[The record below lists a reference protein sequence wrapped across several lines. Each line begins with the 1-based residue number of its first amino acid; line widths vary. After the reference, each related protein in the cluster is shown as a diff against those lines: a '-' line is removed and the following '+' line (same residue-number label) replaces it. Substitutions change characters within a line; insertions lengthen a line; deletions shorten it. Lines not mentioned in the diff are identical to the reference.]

1 MRGIL
6 LFLMLL
12 SALLLS
18 AEEVTIKG
26 VSSLPGKPI
35 RVIVQSDLVSGLEKT
50 IAQTT
55 TDFKGSFE
63 LKFKLDDIA
72 YASIAA
78 GLHRTEMLLS
88 PGNSY
93 TIQLS
98 VKHFEPVSYYDAEP
112 LTLNVLQHSGENL
125 IRQVEDVN
133 IVYNAFVM
141 QHFNALYRLNRA
153 ALLDTLR
160 QVIATTVPVPA
171 NDFVK
176 AYIQYKLA
184 SLEPLVKKMTKQQI
198 FESHFKSKQ
207 VLYNNP
213 EYMGL
218 FKEVFGSYLLNNKK
232 FPFTELLQTVFEG
245 MISLNTF
252 ISKDLMFKGED
263 RLRELL
269 ILVNLN
275 GLYHHPSFSSGS
287 VKNVL
292 DAYQKSSVFP
302 EHRLIADNILTN
314 QQKLAFG
321 TDAPKFELT
330 DNEGKRHSVSDF
342 KGLTLLSFV
351 QKDCRVCDK
360 ELLAIKELHSSQ
372 QANFQFYTIAT
383 KDAFPYYKSFFANN
397 KIEWPLLNLGDDI
410 LLLEAYNI
418 KVYPDFMLLLPDGKI
433 GMAPA
438 PPVDQ
443 NLEYHMNRLKRQVVN
458 Q

>member
-1 MRGIL
+1 MRGIF

-12 SALLLS
+12 SASVLS
-18 AEEVTIKG
+18 AAEVTIKG

-35 RVIVQSDLVSGLEKT
+35 RVIIQSDLVSGLEKT
-50 IAQTT
+50 IAQTN

-63 LKFKLDDIA
+63 LIFELEEIV

-78 GLHRTEMLLS
+78 GLHRTDMLLN
-88 PGNSY
+88 PGTSY

-98 VKHFEPVSYYDAEP
+98 VRQFEAISYYDAEP

-141 QHFNALYRLNRA
+141 QHFNALYRLNRTT
-153 ALLDTLR
+153 LLDTLR
-160 QVIATTVPVPA
+160 QVIATTVPMPA

-198 FESHFKSKQ
+198 FESYFNNKP
-207 VLYNNP
+207 VLYYNP

-218 FKEVFGSYLLNNKK
+218 FKEFFGTHLLDNRK
-232 FPFTELLQTVFEG
+232 FPFPKLIQSVFEG
-245 MISLNTF
+245 MKSLNEFVSTDPML
-252 ISKDLMFKGED
+252 KDEN
-263 RLRELL
+263 RLRELM
-269 ILVNLN
+269 ILVNLK
-275 GLYHHPSFSSGS
+275 GLYHNPSFASGS
-287 VKNVL
+287 IKKAL
-292 DAYQKSSVFP
+292 ETYQKSSVFA
-302 EHRLIADNILTN
+302 EHRLIAANILTN

-330 DNEGKRHSVSDF
+330 DTEGKKHSASGL
-342 KGLTLLSFV
+342 KGLALLSFV

-360 ELLAIKELHSSQ
+360 ELLAIKELYSSHQ
-372 QANFQFYTIAT
+372 SDYQFFTIAT
-383 KDAFPYYKSFFANN
+383 KDAFPYYQNFFRNN
-397 KIEWPLLNLGDDI
+397 RIEWPLLNLGDDI
-410 LLLEAYNI
+410 LLPEAFNI
-418 KVYPDFMLLLPDGKI
+418 RVYPDFIILLPGGKI
-433 GMAPA
+433 GMVSAPT
-438 PPVDQ
+438 VDQ